1 MLQALPEPVK
11 PADDEGVA
19 RLGGLETSS
28 KARAVVVP
36 EGREILVDA
45 VGVTPGGKQSVAL
58 RRRSGCRI

>member
-28 KARAVVVP
+28 KAKDGHCARKIERSSRMQPRA
-36 EGREILVDA
+36 
-45 VGVTPGGKQSVAL
+45 S
-58 RRRSGCRI
+58 S